1 MKNKEVPS
9 ETIWRNAYKNAQ
21 IEIGKL
27 KSENDELKYKLE
39 QKEKAIK
46 EFKKWQGKV
55 ATYKWKYWLTE
66 GLKLADEQPDKETYN
81 AIVDYFSGIESYTR
95 KLNRLKRSLNKII
108 TALNILK
115 GGVTL

>member
-27 KSENDELKYKLE
+27 KSENDELRYKLN
-39 QKEKAIK
+39 QKEKAIR
-46 EFKKWQGKV
+46 EFKKWQGRV
-55 ATYKWKYWLTE
+55 ATYKWRYWLTE

-81 AIVDYFSGIESYTR
+81 AIVDYFSGMESYTR
-95 KLNRLKRSLNKII
+95 KLNHLKNSYRKAFVAK
-108 TALNILK
+108 TILK
-115 GGVTL
+115 GGETP